1 MAIDSV
7 RSASHMGGRF
17 SQDAWRFVEVF
28 GVWLREHRRRIL
40 FWTGG
45 ILIGF
50 AVLGFLVAPALIKP
64 ALERKLSAALD
75 RNVSIA
81 RLDINPFAGS
91 ATLDDVSISERGEG
105 PPMLTVSKLYVNGEV
120 ASLFRW
126 APVISA

>member
-1 MAIDSV
+1 MAIESV
-7 RSASHMGGRF
+7 RLASHMGGRF
-17 SQDAWRFVEVF
+17 SKDAWRSVEAF
-28 GVWLREHRRRIL
+28 AVWLREHLRRVL
-40 FWTGG
+40 LWTGG

-91 ATLDDVSISERGEG
+91 ATLHDVSIGERGQG
-105 PPMLTVSKLYVNGEV
+105 
-120 ASLFRW
+120 
-126 APVISA
+126 